1 MIGQI
6 KGKVEEGRRR
16 KWKRKRIQRR
26 KKKKEQSRSTWQ
38 VLRGCTDVED
48 GSIAVDLPNLG
59 S

>member
-1 MIGQI
+1 
-6 KGKVEEGRRR
+6 VEEGRRR